1 LEELFGLKKV
11 NNMFK
16 KIIKKLMDYLSKLS
30 VEQEDVVGVDITP
43 GCIRLAQLSGGDDEW
58 VLAKLGYKYIED
70 ATDINSVK
78 DLSEHYI
85 NKLTQLVTSAKI
97 TTTNAAVSIPVSS
110 AIIKVVTLP
119 LMSDEELQE
128 AVDTNS
134 LWENAVQLTDNLDEY
149 SIFWQVLKR
158 DTAENQMDLLFV
170 ASKLDDIDHYLD
182 IVRQAGLKPVIVDV
196 RCFAIRNALELRKDL
211 TKGDVPIAIL
221 EFGIQEDYILI
232 LHEDSPFISDI
243 YLSDKD
249 RSLLVNSDIDSES
262 HKKIIDRFAM
272 QVSQMLSSYQTKYKI
287 QPIDSLLVSSAL
299 PNIDNIIA
307 NLQEALPNVSIE
319 VFDALKKV
327 ILPEHLK
334 EKASA
339 EPNSS
344 VFSSVLGLATRK
356 LDVFGYYE
364 YVTGTNNINLLP
376 DRDSV
381 KNQEKMKFLSRWGI
395 VIFLVLAV
403 LFAGWHFFS
412 DGASIEDGKKQLIEY
427 QDLKKQKQA
436 KLTTLNQL
444 KNSRAELSGIL
455 EASKSITSN
464 QSFMYSVL
472 LGVNTSVPQ
481 GVSLNRINYAGGNT
495 LTISGL
501 SISDQN
507 ILQFISNL
515 AESSAIDKASLL
527 TMSVKPNKRNYK
539 SFSIRCTL
547 AKQQTLDEKEKSN
560 GN

>member
-1 LEELFGLKKV
+1 
-11 NNMFK
+11 MFK

-58 VLAKLGYKYIED
+58 VLAKLGYKYIEE
-70 ATDINSVK
+70 ATDLNSIK
-78 DLSEHYI
+78 DQSDRYI
-85 NKLTQLVTSAKI
+85 NKLSQALTSAQI

-158 DTAENQMDLLFV
+158 NTAENQMDLLFV

-182 IVRQAGLKPVIVDV
+182 IVRRAGLNPVIVDV

-249 RSLLVNSDIDSES
+249 RSLLVNSDIDPIL
-262 HKKIIDRFAM
+262 HKKIIERFAM
-272 QVSQMLSSYQTKYKI
+272 QVSQLLSAYQTKYKV
-287 QPIDSLLVSSAL
+287 QPIDSLLVSSAIS
-299 PNIDNIIA
+299 NIDNIID
-307 NLQEALPNVSIE
+307 NLQEALPDVSIE
-319 VFDALKKV
+319 IFDALKQV
-327 ILPEHLK
+327 ILPENLK

-376 DRDSV
+376 NRDSV

-395 VIFLVLAV
+395 VIFVVLAV

-412 DGASIEDGKKQLIEY
+412 DGASIVEGNKQLVEY
-427 QDLKKQKQA
+427 QNLEKQKQD
-436 KLTTLNQL
+436 KLTTLNKL
-444 KNSRAELSGIL
+444 KNNRAELSGIL

-481 GVSLNRINYAGGNT
+481 GVSLNRINYAGGDA
-495 LTISGL
+495 LTISGT

-507 ILQFISNL
+507 ILQFIENL
-515 AESSAIDKASLL
+515 AESSVIDKASLL
-527 TMSVKPNKRNYK
+527 TMSVKTQNKRNYK

-547 AKQQTLDEKEKSN
+547 AKQQTLAEKEKSN